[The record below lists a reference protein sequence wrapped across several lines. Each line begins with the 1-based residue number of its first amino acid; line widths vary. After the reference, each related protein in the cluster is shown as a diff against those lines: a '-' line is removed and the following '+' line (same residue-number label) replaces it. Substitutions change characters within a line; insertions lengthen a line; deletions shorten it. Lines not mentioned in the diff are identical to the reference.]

1 MKLNSATKITIARI
15 ICIFPT
21 LALFIA
27 AQLLHG
33 DSEAYLGLLL
43 ASAVLFV
50 CCCLTDIA
58 DGYVARRTNSVSDL
72 GKFLDPLADKIVFTV
87 MLFAVVLFSD
97 GLTMGGA
104 YRANPIVMTVL
115 GGVVLARE
123 LTISSF
129 RAIAASKNV
138 VLAADIF
145 GKLKT
150 VFLNVAS
157 TALILAGLH
166 PVIGWIGT
174 IVFYIGCA
182 LAIFSGV
189 RYIVKN
195 KDIFKNDNGAENC
208 GNNGKKA
215 DLSGVANAAENC
227 NDDCGQAD
235 ETGAE
240 NCEKTAEKRGK
251 NDKNRDENE
260 ERKGGA
266 E

>member
-21 LALFIA
+21 VALYIA
-27 AQLLHG
+27 AQLVRG
-33 DSEAYLGLLL
+33 DFDVYLGLLL
-43 ASAVLFV
+43 ASAILFV

-58 DGYVARRTNSVSDL
+58 DGYVARRTNSVSNL

-87 MLFAVVLFSD
+87 MLFAVVLCSD
-97 GLTMGGA
+97 GLTMGGV
-104 YRANPIVMTVL
+104 YGANPIVIAVL
-115 GGVVLARE
+115 GGVVLSRE

-174 IVFYIGCA
+174 IVFYIGCV

-195 KDIFKNDNGAENC
+195 RDVFKNDNGAGIPQNVENE
-208 GNNGKKA
+208 
-215 DLSGVANAAENC
+215 AAEN
-227 NDDCGQAD
+227 NDINRKQTDEVCTENIENNGENAD
-235 ETGAE
+235 LEGGEKLVQNDTL
-240 NCEKTAEKRGK
+240 EKTDEIC
-251 NDKNRDENE
+251 DKNE
-260 ERKGGA
+260 E
-266 E
+266 